1 MNKTI
6 KTGAEI
12 KEWMDDKLHTE
23 NEKFK
28 DFTFNTPIN
37 RERLNE
43 NHPNWG
49 LPPIQFHH
57 STSMN
62 KSNKTYEALLIAS
75 EKIYN
80 EASNLFNMEKQ

>member
-1 MNKTI
+1 MNKAI
-6 KTGAEI
+6 KTSAEI
-12 KEWMDDKLHTE
+12 KAWMDDKLHNE
-23 NEKFK
+23 NEEFK
-28 DFTFNTPIN
+28 DFTFNTLIK

-57 STSMN
+57 SSSIN
-62 KSNKTYEALLIAS
+62 KSNKIYEALLIAS

-80 EASNLFNMEKQ
+80 EASSLFNME

>member
-6 KTGAEI
+6 KTAAEI
-12 KEWMDDKLHTE
+12 KEWMDDKLHSE
-23 NEKFK
+23 NEEFK
-28 DFTFNTPIN
+28 DFTFNTPIK

-57 STSMN
+57 STSIN
-62 KSNKTYEALLIAS
+62 KSNKIYEALLIAG

-80 EASNLFNMEKQ
+80 EATILFNME